1 MPRVSILVTCY
12 NHLDYLPEAIAGIRA
27 QTFTDYEIIAIDDG
41 SSDGTREWLTAH
53 LQPHEIIF
61 NEQNLGTY
69 GTLNRAL
76 EAAKGEF
83 IAVLNDDDV
92 WEPLKLERQVAMLD
106 ANPRVGLV
114 HTDGIFIGPTGAQL
128 EGNPLGFDWPRTE
141 TGNNIIP
148 LIYAN
153 KIIASAVL
161 VRRACFEDVGTF
173 DAQYFGSGDWDM
185 WLRIAEKWDVGYVHE
200 PLTRYRWHT
209 TNASKKF
216 DKIWRDDE
224 RLRRRIESQMPL
236 YQSQG
241 LDPEA
246 LKKASAHNY
255 ACLGTVLKLNGKP
268 AEARRA
274 YGAAA
279 KLAPGRWQTYLRY
292 LATFLPR
299 EAFKALK

>member
-1 MPRVSILVTCY
+1 MPRVSVIITCY
-12 NHLDYLPEAIAGIRA
+12 NHLAYLPEALDGVRA

-41 SSDGTREWLTAH
+41 STDGSREWLSQQ
-53 LQPHEIIF
+53 LQPNEIIF
-61 NEQNLGTY
+61 NEKNLGTY

-76 EAAKGEF
+76 EQATGEF

-92 WEPLKLERQVAMLD
+92 WEPTKLERQVAMLD
-106 ANPRVGLV
+106 AKPRVGLV
-114 HTDGIFIGPTGAQL
+114 HTDGIFIGPEGTQL

-161 VRRACFEDVGTF
+161 VRRACFDDVGVF
-173 DAQYFGSGDWDM
+173 DAGYFGSGDWDM
-185 WLRIAEKWDVGYVHE
+185 WLRIAEKWDIGYVHE

-216 DKIWRDDE
+216 DKIWMDDE
-224 RLRRRIESQMPL
+224 RLRERIIKMSPTYTSVDQAE
-236 YQSQG
+236 
-241 LDPEA
+241 
-246 LKKASAHNY
+246 LKKALAHNW
-255 ACLGTVLKLNGKP
+255 ACLGTVKKLNHKP
-268 AEARRA
+268 AEARAA
-274 YGAAA
+274 YAQSL
-279 KLAPGRWQTYLRY
+279 KLAPGRWKTYLRY

-299 EAFKALK
+299 EGFRTLK